1 MSGMAA
7 TSPFIC
13 IVTRGRG
20 AAGTEERRRLVERL
34 AAGARA
40 GASLVQIRERQFD
53 DRQLMSF
60 VQDVVAAVRPA
71 GTRVLVNERTDVALA
86 AGADGVH
93 LKSDGPSAPDVRR
106 IVPPGFL
113 IGRSVHAAA
122 EAAAVAAA
130 GGCDYLIVGTVFP
143 STSKAGDHP
152 VAGLEALR
160 RTCAAVS
167 LPVIAIGGMSV
178 TRAADVRAAGAAG
191 MAAISLFAEAPDIAA
206 VTASLRDALTL
217 PQRSV

>member
-1 MSGMAA
+1 M
-7 TSPFIC
+7 
-13 IVTRGRG
+13 
-20 AAGTEERRRLVERL
+20 
-34 AAGARA
+34 
-40 GASLVQIRERQFD
+40 VQIRERQFD
-53 DRQLMSF
+53 DRQLMAF
-60 VQDVVAAVRPA
+60 VQEVVAAVRPA

-106 IVPPGFL
+106 IVPRDFL
-113 IGRSVHAAA
+113 IGRSVHTEA
-122 EAAAVAAA
+122 EAAGVAAA
-130 GGCDYLIVGTVFP
+130 GGCDYLIFGTVFP

-167 LPVIAIGGMSV
+167 LPVIAIGGLSV
-178 TRAADVRAAGAAG
+178 ARAPDVRAAGAAG

-217 PQRSV
+217 PQRNV

>member
-1 MSGMAA
+1 MSGLAA

-13 IVTRGRG
+13 IVTRVRG
-20 AAGTEERRRLVERL
+20 AEGTEERRRLVERL

-40 GASLVQIRERQFD
+40 GASMVQIRERQFD
-53 DRQLMSF
+53 DRQLMAF
-60 VQDVVAAVRPA
+60 VQEVVAAVRPA

-106 IVPPGFL
+106 IVPRDFL
-113 IGRSVHAAA
+113 IGRSVHTEA
-122 EAAAVAAA
+122 EAAGVAAA
-130 GGCDYLIVGTVFP
+130 GGCDYLIFGTVFP

-167 LPVIAIGGMSV
+167 LPVIAIGGLSV
-178 TRAADVRAAGAAG
+178 ARAPDVRAAGAAG

-217 PQRSV
+217 PQRNV